1 MLDGWRSRVALSGQ
15 ERGCRLSGR
24 ASHTLNEPQ
33 VPGLSKGNIARFE
46 NVGLRYGLGPEVLR
60 DVTFSLRSGS
70 FHFLVG
76 ESGAGKSS
84 LLKLMYLAL
93 KPSRGLISLF
103 GSDIATTSRPDFP
116 ALRRQIGVVFQEFR
130 LLEHLSTF
138 DNVAL
143 PLRVA
148 GVKEADVNRHVTE
161 LLEWVGLKDHM
172 KSRPPTLSGG
182 QQQRVSIARAVIAR
196 PKLLLADEP
205 TGNVDDRMALRLMHL
220 FEELNRL
227 GTTIV
232 VATHNMALVDSL
244 GYPVMR
250 LDAGAMS
257 IAEGS
262 GNKSAGREW
271 RESRESAQENARA
284 QARARRERLRSDSDD
299 ADADPPGI
307 ENFL

>member
-1 MLDGWRSRVALSGQ
+1 M
-15 ERGCRLSGR
+15 
-24 ASHTLNEPQ
+24 
-33 VPGLSKGNIARFE
+33 ARFE

-60 DVTFSLRSGS
+60 DVTFSLESGS

-84 LLKLMYLAL
+84 LLKLLYLAL

-103 GSDIATTSRPDFP
+103 GADIATTPRPQLP

-130 LLEHLSTF
+130 LLEHLSAF

-148 GVKEADVNRHVTE
+148 GIKEADVNRHVTE

-232 VATHNMALVDSL
+232 VATHNMALVDGL
-244 GYPVMR
+244 GYPILR
-250 LDAGAMS
+250 LDAGTLATV
-257 IAEGS
+257 AGS
-262 GNKSAGREW
+262 GNKSAAREW
-271 RESRESAQENARA
+271 RESRESAEQQARA
-284 QARARRERLRSDSDD
+284 QARARRERRRGETDEQ
-299 ADADPPGI
+299 DADPPGI